1 VSGITATRDELM
13 KARARV
19 EALRKARPDW
29 DNLDVCAAML
39 REDFDFSHAARA
51 CEDWRFDEQARG

>member
-1 VSGITATRDELM
+1 MSGITATRDELM

-39 REDFDFSHAARA
+39 PDFEFSHAARA